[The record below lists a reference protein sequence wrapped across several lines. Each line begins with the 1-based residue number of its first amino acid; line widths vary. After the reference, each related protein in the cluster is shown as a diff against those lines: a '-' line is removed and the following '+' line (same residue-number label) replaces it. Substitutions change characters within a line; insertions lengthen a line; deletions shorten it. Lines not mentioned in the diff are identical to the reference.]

1 MATSTQVKAALDEVA
16 GKIINAR
23 QNLINSKNV
32 FSVQVG
38 VLSDIV
44 TQYNDVIA
52 TIGAYGTSDS
62 WEAYQKAELAK
73 ITVEFQ
79 ALLADAQLAVADLA
93 NRTEF

>member
-1 MATSTQVKAALDEVA
+1 MATSTQIKAALDEVA

-44 TQYNDVIA
+44 TQYNDAIT
-52 TIGAYGTSDS
+52 TIQGYGTEDS